1 MRSIGLRL
9 HEASFGELAE
19 AAHAIASELAVR
31 SAPESGVAAM
41 EISET
46 LGHTVDLVEAALAAL
61 VGRVDAT
68 GAHGQLGFPS
78 AVSWLRERLG
88 MRHGRAAERVTL
100 AKQLPRIGLVGKL
113 LTGGRLS
120 VGFALA
126 ICAAVRRLDE
136 ADTGAAQDILLGMVE
151 EGCGVGQVA
160 KAADRITDLIAERQ
174 GRDPEPADSRRG
186 FVRSWLQKVKSL
198 DGGLWIKGW
207 FNPEHCAAFDQI
219 IGPLAKPKAQWDDRD
234 LPQRTADAL
243 FAVLTEGNKGAG
255 VTLIIDLA
263 AYAAATGEGECF
275 AYDSRAGTGP
285 TDGPADSPG
294 HDPEAARKQ
303 AHGPG
308 PDPGTDAAGRSVHGP
323 GPGTGVAAGP
333 GDSPGRDPEA
343 ARKQAHGPGPG
354 TEAAG
359 RSAHGCVAD
368 MGTAGGSAHGPGT
381 GGAGPAGGPA
391 HAACLGTQAA
401 AGEHIQEAPGGA
413 GGDSDVEAGAV
424 SETATAFETFQN
436 ETGGF
441 TADGFVAPAESAP
454 AESAR
459 EELAP
464 GESGPAESGPG
475 ESAWDES
482 GPGESA
488 WDESALG
495 ELARDELARGE
506 SVPDKSAPRES
517 APARIAPGES
527 PPERADPWSAIE
539 DETGERAATG
549 RRMAARLLDGT
560 PVALEDARRIALNA
574 GMSTLILGRT
584 GTPLYLGRSVRFAT
598 PAQRKVLLALYDTC
612 CVHGCQIPA
621 HLSEVHHLGGGWKI
635 GTPTDIDQLT
645 MLCGWH
651 NRWIETHQHQV
662 VQSRDVQGRTVL
674 KILPP
679 WSRQREDSARPR
691 QKANVGTRRPGA
703 P

>member
-308 PDPGTDAAGRSVHGP
+308 P
-323 GPGTGVAAGP
+323 
-333 GDSPGRDPEA
+333 
-343 ARKQAHGPGPG
+343 G

-401 AGEHIQEAPGGA
+401 AGEHVQEAPGGA

-454 AESAR
+454 AESA
-459 EELAP
+459 
-464 GESGPAESGPG
+464 PAESAP
-475 ESAWDES
+475 
-482 GPGESA
+482 
-488 WDESALG
+488 G

-517 APARIAPGES
+517 APARIAPDES

-679 WSRQREDSARPR
+679 RSRQREDSARPR

>member
-308 PDPGTDAAGRSVHGP
+308 P
-323 GPGTGVAAGP
+323 
-333 GDSPGRDPEA
+333 
-343 ARKQAHGPGPG
+343 G

-381 GGAGPAGGPA
+381 GAGPAGGPA

-401 AGEHIQEAPGGA
+401 AGEHVQEAPGGA

-424 SETATAFETFQN
+424 SETATAFETLQN

-454 AESAR
+454 AESA
-459 EELAP
+459 P
-464 GESGPAESGPG
+464 
-475 ESAWDES
+475 
-482 GPGESA
+482 
-488 WDESALG
+488 G

-517 APARIAPGES
+517 APARIAPDES

-679 WSRQREDSARPR
+679 RSRQREDSARPR